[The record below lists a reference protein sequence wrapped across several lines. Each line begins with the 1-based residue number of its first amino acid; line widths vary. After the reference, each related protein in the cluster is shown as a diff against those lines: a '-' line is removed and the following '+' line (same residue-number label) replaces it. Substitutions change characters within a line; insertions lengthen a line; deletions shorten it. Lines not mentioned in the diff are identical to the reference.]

1 MDFNLGDL
9 PRELSLCSNLN
20 FKLNEPLSNHCSY
33 GVGGIADIYIQ
44 PLSITSLINAFDIA
58 KKHKAPI
65 HILGNG
71 TNVLFS
77 DKGFR
82 GVVISTKN
90 LTSIEVNGNIIQAE
104 CGAQIGSIINK
115 SVERGLSGLEKLA
128 GIPATVGGAVTMN
141 ASAFGTAV
149 SDKLLSVTV
158 FERDKITSYSHK
170 DCDFGYR
177 KSRFQVAD
185 AIILFVTFNL
195 DDADESVV
203 NKNCQQCL
211 SLRKSIQPLGRSC
224 GSVFRNTTK
233 YSAGQLIDMSGL
245 KGKSI
250 GGAFVSN
257 KHANFILTQDG
268 ATAYDVFRLIK
279 LIKKEVFEK
288 FGIILQE
295 EIKFIGEF

>member
-44 PLSITSLINAFDIA
+44 PLSITSFIKAFDIA

-203 NKNCQQCL
+203 SKNCQQCL

-224 GSVFRNTTK
+224 GSVFRNTKT
-233 YSAGQLIDMSGL
+233 YSAGKLIDNAGL
-245 KGKSI
+245 KGLTI
-250 GGAFVSN
+250 GGAQISN
-257 KHANFILTQDG
+257 KHANFIITKDG
-268 ATAYDVFRLIK
+268 ATSLDVYLLINKVKEKIKQVYDIELK
-279 LIKKEVFEK
+279 
-288 FGIILQE
+288 E
-295 EIKFIGEF
+295 EILKIGEF